1 LAGQPGNEQ
10 QEQET
15 AMYQPEDLLPHDLLW
30 GMRAEQLPADA
41 PAWAVAVLAAGQP
54 VVVRRA
60 RVASGLVAVGLRG
73 ATRDQRLAALMPVE
87 VIAHRLAPE
96 DLLGRQAS
104 EDLPVFRVLAELR
117 PLLDALGHVWGV
129 TGSAGFQL
137 ATGLPTAHPD
147 SDLDL
152 LLRTERPL
160 PRSEARPLLQLLE
173 GSACRVDLQL
183 ETPLGGLALRE
194 WAGTSS
200 RVLVKTA
207 DGPRLVDDPWHA
219 EQAA

>member
-1 LAGQPGNEQ
+1 MHDTPR
-10 QEQET
+10 
-15 AMYQPEDLLPHDLLW
+15 PHDLLW
-30 GMRAEQLPADA
+30 GMTPAQLPADA

-60 RVASGLVAVGLRG
+60 RVAAGRVAVGLRG
-73 ATRDQRLAALMPVE
+73 ATRDQRLAALMPIEAVS
-87 VIAHRLAPE
+87 HRLTPE
-96 DLLGRQAS
+96 QLLDRQAS

-117 PLLDALGHVWGV
+117 PLLDALGYAWGV

-173 GSACRVDLQL
+173 RRACRVDLQL
-183 ETPLGGLALRE
+183 ETPLGGVALGE
-194 WAGTSS
+194 WAGGAA

-207 DGPRLVDDPWHA
+207 EGPRLMSNPWAA
-219 EQAA
+219 ERAA

>member
-1 LAGQPGNEQ
+1 MHDTPR
-10 QEQET
+10 
-15 AMYQPEDLLPHDLLW
+15 PHDLLW
-30 GMRAEQLPADA
+30 GMTPAQLPADA
-41 PAWAVAVLAAGQP
+41 PAWAIAVLAAGQP

-60 RVASGLVAVGLRG
+60 SVAAGLVAVGLRG
-73 ATRDQRLAALMPVE
+73 ATRDQRLAALMPIE
-87 VIAHRLAPE
+87 AIAHRLAPE
-96 DLLGRQAS
+96 DLLARQAT

-117 PLLDALGHVWGV
+117 PLLDALGHAWGV

-152 LLRTERPL
+152 LLRAGRPL

-173 GSACRVDLQL
+173 GRACRVDLQL
-183 ETPLGGLALRE
+183 ETPLGGVALGE
-194 WAGTSS
+194 WAGGAA

-207 DGPRLVDDPWHA
+207 EGPRLVSDPWQA
-219 EQAA
+219 ERAA

>member
-1 LAGQPGNEQ
+1 MHDTPR
-10 QEQET
+10 
-15 AMYQPEDLLPHDLLW
+15 PHDLLW
-30 GMRAEQLPADA
+30 GMRPEQLPADA

-60 RVASGLVAVGLRG
+60 RVAVGLVAVGLRG

-87 VIAHRLAPE
+87 AISHRLAPE
-96 DLLGRQAS
+96 ALLARQAC

-117 PLLDALGHVWGV
+117 PLLDALGHAWGV

-137 ATGLPTAHPD
+137 ATGLPTAHPN

-152 LLRTERPL
+152 LLRAERPL

-173 GSACRVDLQL
+173 GRACRVDLQL
-183 ETPLGGLALRE
+183 ETPLGGVALRE
-194 WAGTSS
+194 WAGGAA

-207 DGPRLVDDPWHA
+207 DGPRLVGDPWQA
-219 EQAA
+219 ERAA

>member
-1 LAGQPGNEQ
+1 MHDTPR
-10 QEQET
+10 
-15 AMYQPEDLLPHDLLW
+15 PHDLLW
-30 GMRAEQLPADA
+30 GMTPAQLPADA

-60 RVASGLVAVGLRG
+60 RVAAGLVAVGLRG

-87 VIAHRLAPE
+87 AIAHRLAPE
-96 DLLGRQAS
+96 ELLGRRAT

-117 PLLDALGHVWGV
+117 PLLDALGHAWGV

-152 LLRTERPL
+152 LLRAERPL
-160 PRSEARPLLQLLE
+160 PRSEARPLLLLLE
-173 GSACRVDLQL
+173 GRACRVDLQL
-183 ETPLGGLALRE
+183 ETPLGGVALGE
-194 WAGTSS
+194 WAGGAA
-200 RVLVKTA
+200 RVLVKA
-207 DGPRLVDDPWHA
+207 AEGPRLIVDPWA
-219 EQAA
+219 TERAA

>member
-1 LAGQPGNEQ
+1 MHDTPR
-10 QEQET
+10 
-15 AMYQPEDLLPHDLLW
+15 PHDLLW
-30 GMRAEQLPADA
+30 GMRPEQLPADA

-60 RVASGLVAVGLRG
+60 RVAVGLVAVGLRG
-73 ATRDQRLAALMPVE
+73 AMRDQRLAALMPVE
-87 VIAHRLAPE
+87 AISHRLVPE
-96 DLLGRQAS
+96 DLLARQAS

-117 PLLDALGHVWGV
+117 PLLDALGHAWGV

-152 LLRTERPL
+152 LLRAERPL

-173 GSACRVDLQL
+173 GRACRVDLQL
-183 ETPLGGLALRE
+183 ETPLGGVALRE
-194 WAGTSS
+194 WTGGAA

-207 DGPRLVDDPWHA
+207 DGPRLVVDPWTA
-219 EQAA
+219 ERAA

>member
-1 LAGQPGNEQ
+1 MHDTPR
-10 QEQET
+10 
-15 AMYQPEDLLPHDLLW
+15 PHDLLW
-30 GMRAEQLPADA
+30 GMTPAQLPADA

-60 RVASGLVAVGLRG
+60 RVAAGRVAVGLRG
-73 ATRDQRLAALMPVE
+73 ATRDQRLAALMPIEAVS
-87 VIAHRLAPE
+87 HRLTPE
-96 DLLGRQAS
+96 QLLDRQAS

-117 PLLDALGHVWGV
+117 PLLDALGYAWGV

-173 GSACRVDLQL
+173 RRACRVDLQL
-183 ETPLGGLALRE
+183 ETPLGGVALGE
-194 WAGTSS
+194 WAGGAA

-207 DGPRLVDDPWHA
+207 EGPRLVSNPWAA
-219 EQAA
+219 ERAA

>member
-1 LAGQPGNEQ
+1 MHDTPR
-10 QEQET
+10 
-15 AMYQPEDLLPHDLLW
+15 PHDLLW
-30 GMRAEQLPADA
+30 GMRPEQLPADA

-60 RVASGLVAVGLRG
+60 VVAPGQVAVGLRR
-73 ATRDQRLAALMPVE
+73 ATRDQRLAALMP
-87 VIAHRLAPE
+87 IAAISHRLTPE
-96 DLLGRQAS
+96 QLLDRRAS
-104 EDLPVFRVLAELR
+104 EDLPVFRVLAGLR
-117 PLLDALGHVWGV
+117 PLLDALGHAWGV

-152 LLRTERPL
+152 LLRAEQPLPRSEARPL

-173 GSACRVDLQL
+173 GRACRVDLQL
-183 ETPLGGLALRE
+183 ETPLGGVALGE
-194 WAGTSS
+194 WAGGAA

-207 DGPRLVDDPWHA
+207 EGPRLVSDPWAA
-219 EQAA
+219 ERAA

>member
-1 LAGQPGNEQ
+1 
-10 QEQET
+10 
-15 AMYQPEDLLPHDLLW
+15 MYQPEDLLPHDLLW
-30 GMRAEQLPADA
+30 GMRPEQLPVDA

-87 VIAHRLAPE
+87 AIAHRLAPE
-96 DLLGRQAS
+96 ELLGRRAT

-117 PLLDALGHVWGV
+117 PLLDALGHAWGV

-152 LLRTERPL
+152 LLRAERPL
-160 PRSEARPLLQLLE
+160 PRSEARPLLLLLE
-173 GSACRVDLQL
+173 GRACRVDLQL
-183 ETPLGGLALRE
+183 ETPLGGVALGE
-194 WAGTSS
+194 WAGGAA
-200 RVLVKTA
+200 RVLVKA
-207 DGPRLVDDPWHA
+207 AEGPRLVSDPWQA
-219 EQAA
+219 ERAA

>member
-1 LAGQPGNEQ
+1 MPRPGRSPCSRLDSRWWCDVRAWPLARSRS
-10 QEQET
+10 
-15 AMYQPEDLLPHDLLW
+15 AC
-30 GMRAEQLPADA
+30 
-41 PAWAVAVLAAGQP
+41 
-54 VVVRRA
+54 VVRRVINA
-60 RVASGLVAVGLRG
+60 
-73 ATRDQRLAALMPVE
+73 AALMPVE

>member
-1 LAGQPGNEQ
+1 MHDTPR
-10 QEQET
+10 
-15 AMYQPEDLLPHDLLW
+15 PHDLLW
-30 GMRAEQLPADA
+30 GMTPAQLPADA

-60 RVASGLVAVGLRG
+60 RVAAGLVAVGLRG

-87 VIAHRLAPE
+87 AIAHRLAPE
-96 DLLGRQAS
+96 ELLGRRAT

-117 PLLDALGHVWGV
+117 PLLDALGHAWGV

-152 LLRTERPL
+152 LLRAERPL
-160 PRSEARPLLQLLE
+160 PRSEARPLLLLLE
-173 GSACRVDLQL
+173 GRACRVDLQL
-183 ETPLGGLALRE
+183 ETPLGGVALGE
-194 WAGTSS
+194 WAGGAA
-200 RVLVKTA
+200 RVLVKA
-207 DGPRLVDDPWHA
+207 AEGPRLMSDPWQA
-219 EQAA
+219 ERAA

>member
-1 LAGQPGNEQ
+1 MHDTPR
-10 QEQET
+10 
-15 AMYQPEDLLPHDLLW
+15 PHDLLW
-30 GMRAEQLPADA
+30 GMTPAQLPADA

-60 RVASGLVAVGLRG
+60 VVAPGQVAVGLRG

-87 VIAHRLAPE
+87 AISHRLAPE
-96 DLLGRQAS
+96 DLLARQAL
-104 EDLPVFRVLAELR
+104 EDLPVFRVLAEIR
-117 PLLDALGHVWGV
+117 SLLDTLGHAWGV

-152 LLRTERPL
+152 LLRVERPL
-160 PRSEARPLLQLLE
+160 PRSEARLLLQLLE
-173 GSACRVDLQL
+173 GRACRVDLQL
-183 ETPLGGLALRE
+183 ETPLGGVALGE
-194 WAGTSS
+194 WSGGAA

-207 DGPRLVDDPWHA
+207 EGPRLVSDPWAA
-219 EQAA
+219 ERAA

>member
-1 LAGQPGNEQ
+1 MHDTPR
-10 QEQET
+10 
-15 AMYQPEDLLPHDLLW
+15 PHDLLW
-30 GMRAEQLPADA
+30 GMRPEQLPADA
-41 PAWAVAVLAAGQP
+41 PAWAITVLAAGQP

-60 RVASGLVAVGLRG
+60 RVAAGLVAVGLRG

-87 VIAHRLAPE
+87 AIGHRLAPE
-96 DLLGRQAS
+96 DLLARQAS

-117 PLLDALGHVWGV
+117 PLLDALGYVWGV

-152 LLRTERPL
+152 LLRTVHPL

-173 GSACRVDLQL
+173 RRACRVDLQL
-183 ETPLGGLALRE
+183 ETPLGGVALRE
-194 WAGTSS
+194 WAGGAA
-200 RVLVKTA
+200 RVLVKA
-207 DGPRLVDDPWHA
+207 AEGPRLVSDPWA
-219 EQAA
+219 TERVA

>member
-1 LAGQPGNEQ
+1 MHDTPR
-10 QEQET
+10 
-15 AMYQPEDLLPHDLLW
+15 PHDLLW
-30 GMRAEQLPADA
+30 GMTPAQLPADA
-41 PAWAVAVLAAGQP
+41 PAWAIAVLAAGQP

-60 RVASGLVAVGLRG
+60 VVAPGQVAVGLRG

-87 VIAHRLAPE
+87 AISRRVAPE
-96 DLLGRQAS
+96 DLLARQAS

-117 PLLDALGHVWGV
+117 PLLDALGYVWGV

-173 GSACRVDLQL
+173 GRACRVDLQL
-183 ETPLGGLALRE
+183 ETPLGGVALGE
-194 WAGTSS
+194 WAGGAA

-207 DGPRLVDDPWHA
+207 EGPRLVSDPWA
-219 EQAA
+219 TERAA

>member
-1 LAGQPGNEQ
+1 MHDTPR
-10 QEQET
+10 
-15 AMYQPEDLLPHDLLW
+15 PHDLLW
-30 GMRAEQLPADA
+30 GMTPAQLPADA

-60 RVASGLVAVGLRG
+60 RVAAGLVAVGLRG
-73 ATRDQRLAALMPVE
+73 ATRDQRLAALMPIE
-87 VIAHRLAPE
+87 AIAHRLAPE
-96 DLLGRQAS
+96 DLLARQAT

-117 PLLDALGHVWGV
+117 PLLDALGHAWGV

-152 LLRTERPL
+152 LLRAGRPL

-173 GSACRVDLQL
+173 GRACRVDLQL
-183 ETPLGGLALRE
+183 ETPLGGVALGE
-194 WAGTSS
+194 WAGGGA
-200 RVLVKTA
+200 RVLVKA
-207 DGPRLVDDPWHA
+207 AEGPRLVSDPWA
-219 EQAA
+219 TERAA

>member
-1 LAGQPGNEQ
+1 MHDTPR
-10 QEQET
+10 
-15 AMYQPEDLLPHDLLW
+15 PHDLLW
-30 GMRAEQLPADA
+30 GMRPEQLPADA

-60 RVASGLVAVGLRG
+60 RVAVGLVAVGLRG

-87 VIAHRLAPE
+87 AISHRLVPE
-96 DLLGRQAS
+96 DLLARQAS

-117 PLLDALGHVWGV
+117 PLLDALGHAWGV

-152 LLRTERPL
+152 LLRAERPL

-173 GSACRVDLQL
+173 GRACRVDLQL
-183 ETPLGGLALRE
+183 ETPLGGVALCE
-194 WAGTSS
+194 WAGGAA
-200 RVLVKTA
+200 RVLVKA
-207 DGPRLVDDPWHA
+207 AEGPRLIVDPWA
-219 EQAA
+219 PERAA

>member
-1 LAGQPGNEQ
+1 MTPA
-10 QEQET
+10 
-15 AMYQPEDLLPHDLLW
+15 
-30 GMRAEQLPADA
+30 QLPADA

-60 RVASGLVAVGLRG
+60 RVAAGLVAVGLRG
-73 ATRDQRLAALMPVE
+73 ATRDQRLAALTPVE
-87 VIAHRLAPE
+87 AIAHRLAPE
-96 DLLGRQAS
+96 DLLARQAS
-104 EDLPVFRVLAELR
+104 EDLPVFRVLAEIR
-117 PLLDALGHVWGV
+117 PLLDALGYVWGV

-152 LLRTERPL
+152 LLRTEHPL

-173 GSACRVDLQL
+173 RRACRVDLQL
-183 ETPLGGLALRE
+183 ETPLGGVALGE
-194 WAGTSS
+194 WAGGAA

-207 DGPRLVDDPWHA
+207 EGPRLVSDPWAA
-219 EQAA
+219 ERAA